1 MLTPFKR
8 PYVILNVPMT
18 ADGKTDTVSR
28 SGTRISSKEDLKRV
42 DKLRAEMDA
51 VMVGGRTLLEN
62 DPRLTV
68 KAERLRQEHLQRG
81 LSPNP
86 IKVGMVTR
94 ANLRPDSR
102 FLNAGPARMIIFT
115 TTQSDPDQIDR
126 LEKQEVQV
134 FVLGDEQVDLVLSM
148 QKLMELGVQRLL
160 VEGGGRLN
168 ELLLR
173 LRLVDEMSIYVAPL
187 IFGGMNAPTF
197 VSGAGLHQK
206 EAIRLKLK
214 DVIRLEEGGIL
225 LRYLPEYEQE
235 KVYL

>member
-1 MLTPFKR
+1 
-8 PYVILNVPMT
+8 
-18 ADGKTDTVSR
+18 
-28 SGTRISSKEDLKRV
+28 
-42 DKLRAEMDA
+42 
-51 VMVGGRTLLEN
+51 
-62 DPRLTV
+62 
-68 KAERLRQEHLQRG
+68 
-81 LSPNP
+81 
-86 IKVGMVTR
+86 
-94 ANLRPDSR
+94 
-102 FLNAGPARMIIFT
+102 MIIFT

-126 LEKQEVQV
+126 LEKQGVKV
-134 FVLGDEQVDLVLSM
+134 FVLGDEQVDLVLAM

-197 VSGAGLHQK
+197 VSGTGLQQK
-206 EAIRLKLK
+206 EAIRLKLN
-214 DVIRLEEGGIL
+214 DVIKLEEGGIL